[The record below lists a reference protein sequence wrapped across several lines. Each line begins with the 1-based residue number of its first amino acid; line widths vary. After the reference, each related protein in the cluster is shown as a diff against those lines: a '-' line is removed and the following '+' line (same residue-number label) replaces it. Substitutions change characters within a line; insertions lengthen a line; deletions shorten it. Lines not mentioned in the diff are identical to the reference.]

1 MSADEIVWPR
11 KTGEIVHPMMDS
23 TRWNGFSFRDDDIVI
38 ATYPKS
44 GTTLTQQIVAQ
55 LILHGDANVY
65 GQALSPWIDCRP
77 APDAVAKAEAQ
88 THRRFLKTHLPLR
101 NLVYAPNAKYLFV
114 GRDPRDVA
122 WSFHNHLTNFTDA
135 AREAHAKAADGIP
148 RPAPDPD
155 VRRYYH
161 AFLDG
166 PAQLPPYWEF
176 MREWWAIRD
185 LPNILFLHHAE
196 LIADLTGQIRRI
208 AAFLDILPAESSLP
222 RLAAH
227 CSVEHTRKV
236 ASLDPNLRRNFRRGA
251 ETFINKG
258 SNGRW
263 RDVLDAGEIAKGE
276 LIATQELPADCVAW
290 LCRGSS
296 ASGTDCPVTAA

>member
-1 MSADEIVWPR
+1 MGEPAWPR
-11 KTGEIVHPMMDS
+11 KSGEIVHPMMDS
-23 TRWNGFSFRDDDIVI
+23 TRWNGFEFRDDDIVI

-55 LILHGDANVY
+55 LVFHGDADVY
-65 GQALSPWIDCRP
+65 GQAHSPWIDCRP
-77 APDAVAKAEAQ
+77 TPDAPAKAGAQ

-101 NLVYAPNAKYLFV
+101 HLVYSPKAKYLFV
-114 GRDPRDVA
+114 ARDPRDVA

-135 AREAHAKAADGIP
+135 ARQAHLAAADKIP

-161 AFLDG
+161 DFLDG

-176 MREWWAIRD
+176 MREWWAIRA

-196 LIADLTGQIRRI
+196 LVADLGGQIRRI
-208 AAFLDILPAESSLP
+208 AAFLDISLEENALP
-222 RLAAH
+222 RLASH
-227 CSVEHTRKV
+227 CGIEHTRKV
-236 ASLDPNLRRNFRRGA
+236 AAADPHLARVFRGGA

-263 RDVLDAGEIAKGE
+263 RTVLEPEEIAKGE
-276 LIATQELPADCVAW
+276 RIAARELPADCAAW
-290 LCRGSS
+290 LCRGSG
-296 ASGTDCPVTAA
+296 ACGTDSAVTAA